1 MPWNRMDVPSV
12 AGGVGDVTPCPA
24 LGPGQSCSLLP
35 AVAGGREHP
44 ESPPRQGGCP
54 GQPIRDAASS
64 AKGSSGL
71 WVPPVTECEGG
82 ARTSLR
88 PTHPIIGR
96 VRVQVAQACPTAAP
110 GALQSTEC
118 SRPEHWSGWPFLS
131 PGDLPNPGSKPRSPT
146 LQADSLP
153 AEPPGK
159 LHLKRAFGNR
169 GTAPSWGAGLSSP
182 WGSSVQSLL
191 CASCC
196 CGQHGPAWSVPAN
209 SP

>member
-12 AGGVGDVTPCPA
+12 AGGVGDVTPRPA

-88 PTHPIIGR
+88 PTHLIIGR
-96 VRVQVAQACPTAAP
+96 VRVQVAQACPT
-110 GALQSTEC
+110 LQPQGLYSPR
-118 SRPEHWSGWPFLS
+118 SS
-131 PGDLPNPGSKPRSPT
+131 PGQNTGVGGLSLLQAIFPTQGSNPG
-146 LQADSLP
+146 LP
-153 AEPPGK
+153 HCRQI
-159 LHLKRAFGNR
+159 LCQ
-169 GTAPSWGAGLSSP
+169 LSHQ
-182 WGSSVQSLL
+182 GSYI
-191 CASCC
+191 
-196 CGQHGPAWSVPAN
+196 
-209 SP
+209 